1 MKYSRLV
8 STGRALP
15 RQLVTNEELAHTH
28 GLDTSDQWI
37 VERTGIRTRYRA
49 APDENA
55 TTLGEQAARQALE
68 TGGWAAED
76 LDLII
81 MGTTSS
87 ELMFPNS
94 AVLLQ
99 AKLGIPG
106 VPAFSV
112 EAVCSGFLYA
122 LSVADQFIRSGQAA
136 RVLVVGAETFSRFVD
151 PRDRST
157 SILFGDGAGA
167 VLLEAADEPGIMV
180 TRLHADGRY
189 AELLYFPSG
198 PGRNFRNMQNDYLIM
213 QGSRVFKIAVQ
224 KLGDVLEETLRA
236 ANVTKEQ
243 IDWLVPHQANLRIIE
258 ALAHR
263 LELPM
268 NRVVVTVDQHAN
280 TSSASVPLAL
290 DIAIRDGRIQRGD
303 LLILEAFGGGF
314 TWGAALIRY

>member
-8 STGRALP
+8 GTGRALP
-15 RQLVTNEELAHTH
+15 RNLVTNEELAHT
-28 GLDTSDQWI
+28 LDTSDQWI
-37 VERTGIRTRYRA
+37 VERTGIRTRYLA
-49 APDENA
+49 GPDENA
-55 TTLGEQAARQALE
+55 TTLGEEAARQALE
-68 TGGWAAED
+68 TSGWAPED

-99 AKLGIPG
+99 ARLGIPG

-122 LSVADQFIRSGQAA
+122 LSVADQFIRSGQAG
-136 RVLVVGAETFSRFVD
+136 RVLVVGAETFTRYVD
-151 PRDRST
+151 PNDRST
-157 SILFGDGAGA
+157 CILFGDGAGA

-180 TRLHADGRY
+180 TRLHADGRF
-189 AELLYFPSG
+189 ADLLYFPSG
-198 PGRNFRNMQNDYLIM
+198 PGRNFRAMQNDYLIM
-213 QGSRVFKIAVQ
+213 QGSRVFKVAVQ
-224 KLGDVLEETLRA
+224 KLGEVLEETLRA
-236 ANVTKEQ
+236 AGVTKEQ
-243 IDWLVPHQANLRIIE
+243 INWLVPHQANLRIIE
-258 ALAHR
+258 ALAQR

-268 NRVVVTVDQHAN
+268 SRVVVTVDQHAN

-303 LLILEAFGGGF
+303 LLMLEAFGGGF

>member
-1 MKYSRLV
+1 LKYSRLV
-8 STGRALP
+8 GTGRALP
-15 RQLVTNEELAHTH
+15 RNLVTNEELAHT
-28 GLDTSDQWI
+28 LDTSDQWI
-37 VERTGIRTRYRA
+37 VERTGIRTRYLA
-49 APDENA
+49 GPDENA
-55 TTLGEQAARQALE
+55 TTLGEEAARQALE
-68 TGGWAAED
+68 TSGWAPED

-99 AKLGIPG
+99 ARLGIPG

-122 LSVADQFIRSGQAA
+122 LSVADQFIRSGQAG
-136 RVLVVGAETFSRFVD
+136 RVLVVGAETFTRYVD
-151 PRDRST
+151 PNDRST
-157 SILFGDGAGA
+157 CILFGDGAGA

-180 TRLHADGRY
+180 TRLHADGRF
-189 AELLYFPSG
+189 ADLLYFPSG
-198 PGRNFRNMQNDYLIM
+198 PGRNFRAMQNDYLIM
-213 QGSRVFKIAVQ
+213 QGSRVFKVAVQ
-224 KLGDVLEETLRA
+224 KLGEVLEETLRA
-236 ANVTKEQ
+236 AGVTKEQ
-243 IDWLVPHQANLRIIE
+243 INWLVPHQANLRIIE
-258 ALAHR
+258 ALAQR

-268 NRVVVTVDQHAN
+268 SRVVVTVDQHAN

-303 LLILEAFGGGF
+303 LLMLEAFGGGF

>member
-15 RQLVTNEELAHTH
+15 RQLVTNEELARTH

-198 PGRNFRNMQNDYLIM
+198 PGRNFRSMQNDYLIM

-303 LLILEAFGGGF
+303 LLMLEAFGGGF

>member
-8 STGRALP
+8 GTGRALP
-15 RQLVTNEELAHTH
+15 RNLVTNEELART
-28 GLDTSDQWI
+28 LDTSDQWI
-37 VERTGIRTRYRA
+37 VERTGIRMRYLA
-49 APDENA
+49 GPDENA
-55 TTLGEQAARQALE
+55 TTLGEAAARQALE
-68 TGGWAAED
+68 TSGWAPED

-99 AKLGIPG
+99 ARLGIPG
-106 VPAFSV
+106 IPAFSV

-122 LSVADQFIRSGQAA
+122 LSVADQFIRSGQAG
-136 RVLVVGAETFSRFVD
+136 RVLVVGAETFTRYVD
-151 PRDRST
+151 PNDRST
-157 SILFGDGAGA
+157 CILFGDGAGA

-189 AELLYFPSG
+189 ANLLYFPSG
-198 PGRNFRNMQNDYLIM
+198 PGRGFRTMQNDYLIM
-213 QGSRVFKIAVQ
+213 QGSRVFKVAVQ
-224 KLGDVLEETLRA
+224 KLGEVLEETLQA
-236 ANVTKEQ
+236 AGVTKEQ
-243 IDWLVPHQANLRIIE
+243 INWLVPHQANLRIIE
-258 ALAHR
+258 ALAQR

-268 NRVVVTVDQHAN
+268 SRVVVTVDQHAN

-303 LLILEAFGGGF
+303 LLMLEAFGGGF

>member
-8 STGRALP
+8 GTGRALP
-15 RQLVTNEELAHTH
+15 RNLVTNEELAHT
-28 GLDTSDQWI
+28 LDTSDQWI
-37 VERTGIRTRYRA
+37 VERTGIRTRYLA
-49 APDENA
+49 GPDENA
-55 TTLGEQAARQALE
+55 TTLGEEAARQALE
-68 TGGWAAED
+68 TSGWAPED

-99 AKLGIPG
+99 ARLGIPG

-122 LSVADQFIRSGQAA
+122 LSVADQFIRSGQAG
-136 RVLVVGAETFSRFVD
+136 RVLVVGAETFTRYVD
-151 PRDRST
+151 PNDRST
-157 SILFGDGAGA
+157 CILFGDGAGA

-180 TRLHADGRY
+180 TRLHADGRF
-189 AELLYFPSG
+189 ADLLYFPSG
-198 PGRNFRNMQNDYLIM
+198 PGRNFRAMQNDYLIM
-213 QGSRVFKIAVQ
+213 QGSRVFKVAVQ
-224 KLGDVLEETLRA
+224 KLGEVLEETLQA
-236 ANVTKEQ
+236 AGVTKEQ
-243 IDWLVPHQANLRIIE
+243 INWLVPHQANLRIIE
-258 ALAHR
+258 ALAQR

-268 NRVVVTVDQHAN
+268 SRVVVTVDQHAN

-303 LLILEAFGGGF
+303 LLMLEAFGGGF

>member
-8 STGRALP
+8 GTGRALP
-15 RQLVTNEELAHTH
+15 RNLVTNEELAHT
-28 GLDTSDQWI
+28 LDTSDQWI
-37 VERTGIRTRYRA
+37 VERTGIRMRYLA
-49 APDENA
+49 GPDENA
-55 TTLGEQAARQALE
+55 TTLGEEAARQALE
-68 TGGWAAED
+68 TSGWAPED

-99 AKLGIPG
+99 ARLGIPG

-122 LSVADQFIRSGQAA
+122 LSVADQFIRSGQAS
-136 RVLVVGAETFSRFVD
+136 RVLVVGAETFTRYVD
-151 PRDRST
+151 PNDRST
-157 SILFGDGAGA
+157 CILFGDGAGA

-180 TRLHADGRY
+180 TRLHADGRF
-189 AELLYFPSG
+189 ADLLYFPSG
-198 PGRNFRNMQNDYLIM
+198 PGRNFRAMQNDYLIM
-213 QGSRVFKIAVQ
+213 QGSRVFKVAVQ
-224 KLGDVLEETLRA
+224 KLGEVLEETLRA
-236 ANVTKEQ
+236 AGVTKEQ
-243 IDWLVPHQANLRIIE
+243 INWLVPHQANLRIIE
-258 ALAHR
+258 ALAQR

-268 NRVVVTVDQHAN
+268 SRVVVTVDQHAN

-303 LLILEAFGGGF
+303 LLMLEAFGGGF

>member
-8 STGRALP
+8 GTGRALP
-15 RQLVTNEELAHTH
+15 RNLVTNQELART
-28 GLDTSDQWI
+28 LDTSDQWI
-37 VERTGIRTRYRA
+37 VERTGIRMRYLA
-49 APDENA
+49 GPDENA
-55 TTLGEQAARQALE
+55 TTLGEVAARNALE
-68 TGGWAAED
+68 TSGWAPED

-99 AKLGIPG
+99 ARLGIPG

-122 LSVADQFIRSGQAA
+122 LSVADQFIRSGQAS
-136 RVLVVGAETFSRFVD
+136 RVLVVGAETFTRYVD
-151 PRDRST
+151 PNDRST
-157 SILFGDGAGA
+157 CILFGDGAGA

-180 TRLHADGRY
+180 TRLHADGRF
-189 AELLYFPSG
+189 ADLLYFPSG
-198 PGRNFRNMQNDYLIM
+198 PGRNFRAMQNDYLIM
-213 QGSRVFKIAVQ
+213 QGSRVFKVAVQ
-224 KLGDVLEETLRA
+224 KLGEVLEETLRA
-236 ANVTKEQ
+236 AGVAKEQ
-243 IDWLVPHQANLRIIE
+243 INWLVPHQANLRIIE
-258 ALAHR
+258 ALAQR

-268 NRVVVTVDQHAN
+268 SRVVVTVDQHAN

-303 LLILEAFGGGF
+303 LLMLEAFGGGF

>member
-1 MKYSRLV
+1 V

-15 RQLVTNEELAHTH
+15 RTLVTNEELART
-28 GLDTSDQWI
+28 LDTSDQWI
-37 VERTGIRTRYRA
+37 VERTGIRMRYLA
-49 APDENA
+49 ESDENA

-68 TGGWAAED
+68 ASGWAAED

-99 AKLGIPG
+99 ARLGIPG

-122 LSVADQFIRSGQAA
+122 LSVADQFIRSGQAV
-136 RVLVVGAETFSRFVD
+136 RVLVVGAETFSRYVD
-151 PRDRST
+151 PMDRST
-157 SILFGDGAGA
+157 CILFGDGAGA

-180 TRLHADGRY
+180 SRLHADGRY
-189 AELLYFPSG
+189 ADLLYFPSG
-198 PGRNFRNMQNDYLIM
+198 PGRNFRTMQDDYLIM
-213 QGSRVFKIAVQ
+213 QGSRVFKVAVQ

-236 ANVTKEQ
+236 ACVTKDQ

-258 ALAHR
+258 ALAQR

-268 NRVVVTVDQHAN
+268 SRVVVTVDQHAN

-303 LLILEAFGGGF
+303 LLMLEAFGGGF

>member
-1 MKYSRLV
+1 MG
-8 STGRALP
+8 TGRALP
-15 RQLVTNEELAHTH
+15 RNLVTNEELAHT
-28 GLDTSDQWI
+28 LDTSDQWI
-37 VERTGIRTRYRA
+37 VERTGIRTRYLA
-49 APDENA
+49 GPDENA
-55 TTLGEQAARQALE
+55 TTLGEEAARQALE
-68 TGGWAAED
+68 TSGWAPED

-99 AKLGIPG
+99 ARLGIPG

-122 LSVADQFIRSGQAA
+122 LSVADQFIRSGQAG
-136 RVLVVGAETFSRFVD
+136 RVLVVGAETFTRYVD
-151 PRDRST
+151 PNDRST
-157 SILFGDGAGA
+157 CILFGDGAGA

-180 TRLHADGRY
+180 TRLHADGRF
-189 AELLYFPSG
+189 ADLLYFPSG
-198 PGRNFRNMQNDYLIM
+198 PGRNFRAMQNDYLIM
-213 QGSRVFKIAVQ
+213 QGSRVFKVAVQ
-224 KLGDVLEETLRA
+224 KLGEVLEETLRA
-236 ANVTKEQ
+236 AGVTKEQ
-243 IDWLVPHQANLRIIE
+243 INWLVPHQANLRIIE
-258 ALAHR
+258 ALAQR

-268 NRVVVTVDQHAN
+268 SRVVVTVDQHAN

-303 LLILEAFGGGF
+303 LLMLEAFGGGF

>member
-1 MKYSRLV
+1 M
-8 STGRALP
+8 
-15 RQLVTNEELAHTH
+15 H

-49 APDENA
+49 GPDENA
-55 TTLGEQAARQALE
+55 TTLGEAAARQALE
-68 TGGWAAED
+68 MSAWAAED
-76 LDLII
+76 LDLIV

-99 AKLGIPG
+99 ARLGIPG
-106 VPAFSV
+106 IPAFSV

-122 LSVADQFIRSGQAA
+122 LSVADQFIRSGQAR
-136 RVLVVGAETFSRFVD
+136 RVLVVGSETFSRFVD
-151 PRDRST
+151 PKDRST

-198 PGRNFRNMQNDYLIM
+198 PGRNFRAMQHDYLIM

-224 KLGDVLEETLRA
+224 KLGDVLEETLEA
-236 ANVTKEQ
+236 AHVTKEQ

-263 LELPM
+263 LGLPM
-268 NRVVVTVDQHAN
+268 SRVVVTVDQHAN
-280 TSSASVPLAL
+280 TSSASVPMAL

-303 LLILEAFGGGF
+303 LVLLEAFGGGF

>member
-1 MKYSRLV
+1 V
-8 STGRALP
+8 GTGRALP
-15 RQLVTNEELAHTH
+15 RNLVTNEELAHT
-28 GLDTSDQWI
+28 LDTSDQWI
-37 VERTGIRTRYRA
+37 VERTGIRTRYLA
-49 APDENA
+49 GPDENA
-55 TTLGEQAARQALE
+55 TTLGEEAARQALE
-68 TGGWAAED
+68 TSGWAPED

-99 AKLGIPG
+99 ARLGIPG

-122 LSVADQFIRSGQAA
+122 LSVADQFIRSGQAG
-136 RVLVVGAETFSRFVD
+136 RVLVVGAETFTRYVD
-151 PRDRST
+151 PNDRST
-157 SILFGDGAGA
+157 CILFGDGAGA

-180 TRLHADGRY
+180 TRLHADGRF
-189 AELLYFPSG
+189 ADLLYFPSG
-198 PGRNFRNMQNDYLIM
+198 PGRNFRAMQNDYLIM
-213 QGSRVFKIAVQ
+213 QGSRVFKVAVQ
-224 KLGDVLEETLRA
+224 KLGEVLEETLRA
-236 ANVTKEQ
+236 AGVTKEQ
-243 IDWLVPHQANLRIIE
+243 INWLVPHQANLRIIE
-258 ALAHR
+258 ALAQR

-268 NRVVVTVDQHAN
+268 SRVVVTVDQHAN

-303 LLILEAFGGGF
+303 LLMLEAFGGGF